1 MDVSNKGSGL
11 AMIRNAFF
19 SADGQRI
26 HHWPELVKR
35 ALGEEHNFT
44 YSSFGRSVVA
54 SGEHVEILNFPCDQP
69 SKPKPAKDLHSPA
82 PPKPEH
88 ACQRL
93 KSFLS
98 NTPSSI
104 SYSPPL
110 YHLSILTS
118 QPNL

>member
-82 PPKPEH
+82 PPKPED
-88 ACQRL
+88 ACERL
-93 KSFLS
+93 KSFLAKM
-98 NTPSSI
+98 TFSI
-104 SYSPPL
+104 CYCSTL
-110 YHLSILTS
+110 DECWILTS
-118 QPNL
+118 DKIP